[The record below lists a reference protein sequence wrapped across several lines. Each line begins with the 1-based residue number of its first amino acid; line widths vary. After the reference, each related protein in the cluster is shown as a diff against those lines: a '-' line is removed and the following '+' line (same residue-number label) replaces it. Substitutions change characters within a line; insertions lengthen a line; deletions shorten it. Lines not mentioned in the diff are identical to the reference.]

1 MAHFAKHR
9 KKMKVLAMAD
19 ESTFDG
25 QRKYLRCPS
34 QVILKGLMQIFNAI
48 SAKNL
53 LIQVF
58 YFLYGYPLT
67 CCKWGSL
74 SL

>member
-34 QVILKGLMQIFNAI
+34 QVLAFFGGMWFNLKGLNA
-48 SAKNL
+48 N
-53 LIQVF
+53 F
-58 YFLYGYPLT
+58 
-67 CCKWGSL
+67 
-74 SL
+74 